1 MCPILIFLSTS
12 PPNLFSLLSF
22 HGTQI
27 HSRQKPV
34 ILQSLPF
41 PNMSLPSSLTASLIR
56 PLISTPIGLT
66 PLVQTFTL
74 HYCHRAPQAQP
85 ENWCQ
90 NCIYIY
96 TYICTYIDIHTHES
110 VCGGNLVSLFKTSIY
125 IDTDYR
131 IREFKVL
138 STLRP
143 HTLSLQP
150 IYPVLLSTA
159 RINQVPVHFEH
170 TVHSGWNILLTIFPP
185 ELSWQPHSTSS
196 NPQLSVPLP
205 FPHQTSTTTKPN
217 MVRSWGGSKYYTQ
230 CDREELKNDSTGT
243 LIRPTETVFAS
254 GSNLGNFLPI
264 DTDVAAYVS
273 SLKLIITYL
282 FK

>member
-74 HYCHRAPQAQP
+74 HYCHRAPRAQP

-90 NCIYIY
+90 SCIYIY
-96 TYICTYIDIHTHES
+96 TYICTYIERYTHS
-110 VCGGNLVSLFKTSIY
+110 WKCVWWKSCLPFHNLNLHWHWLQ
-125 IDTDYR
+125 DTR
-131 IREFKVL
+131 IQ
-138 STLRP
+138 STQHSQTPYPL
-143 HTLSLQP
+143 
-150 IYPVLLSTA
+150 PVLLSTA

-205 FPHQTSTTTKPN
+205 FPQPPN
-217 MVRSWGGSKYYTQ
+217 QIWSGLGGLQILYTVWQ
-230 CDREELKNDSTGT
+230 RRAEKWQHGT
-243 LIRPTETVFAS
+243 LIRPTETVFES
-254 GSNLGNFLPI
+254 GWNLGSFLLT
-264 DTDVAAYVS
+264 DTDVAAYMS
-273 SLKLIITYL
+273 SLNLIITYL